1 MERTVRITE
10 VLRNHNFLKLW
21 IGQIVSALG
30 DRFHQMALLGL
41 IMKKGGKCRG
51 RVIENHLLERSPVLF
66 VQSLLRRAFRSVVTK
81 EYTDRLGSGARSFGM
96 CYPMDYP

>member
-1 MERTVRITE
+1 MIFLIPFENETMERTVRITE

-41 IMKKGGKCRG
+41 IMKKGETSGKSYRK
-51 RVIENHLLERSPVLF
+51 SP
-66 VQSLLRRAFRSVVTK
+66 
-81 EYTDRLGSGARSFGM
+81 SGAYFPFSV
-96 CYPMDYP
+96 

>member
-1 MERTVRITE
+1 MIFLIPFENETMERTVRITE

-51 RVIENHLLERSPVLF
+51 RVIENHLLERSSVLF
-66 VQSLLRRAFRSVVTK
+66 YSV
-81 EYTDRLGSGARSFGM
+81 SFQVCFQIVGRERV
-96 CYPMDYP
+96 Y

>member
-1 MERTVRITE
+1 MNTLVILVFCWYSKQKFHLAIYVKHLKDKIMERTVRITE

-41 IMKKGGKCRG
+41 IMGKGGNVG
-51 RVIENHLLERSPVLF
+51 EEL
-66 VQSLLRRAFRSVVTK
+66 
-81 EYTDRLGSGARSFGM
+81 
-96 CYPMDYP
+96 